1 MKVSVKKIVEAYKM
15 LGEAKVSK
23 LEESEVVKVIKARKA
38 MRPIAEDFE
47 AFLKDAQ
54 DKFKPECWDDVQKKI
69 SQWQEEGE
77 NTTLTDAEKR
87 GINTVVVEYQNSINK
102 AINEE
107 LEREIEIEIEK
118 LKDGSDVKLM
128 SANDWTPNQL
138 DALDVLL

>member
-1 MKVSVKKIVEAYKM
+1 MKASVKKIVEAYKL

-23 LEESEVVKVIKARKA
+23 LEESEIIKIIKARKA

-54 DKFKPECWDDVQKKI
+54 EKLKPECWDDVQKKVQ
-69 SQWQEEGE
+69 QWQEEGE
-77 NTTLTDAEKR
+77 NTTLTDVEKR
-87 GINTVVVEYQNSINK
+87 GINTVVVEYQASINK

-138 DALDVLL
+138 DALDVIL